1 MYRVVT
7 EEVVEISSFGK
18 GVSKN
23 EDVRRWTILES
34 EFSSMLSSRRDLR
47 LGFRAPSSRVSDAL
61 VSGVLVVV

>member
-47 LGFRAPSSRVSDAL
+47 LGFRAPSGRVSDA
-61 VSGVLVVV
+61 